1 MFAFAE
7 ITHHS
12 LETGCSNQI
21 LFVKVVEL
29 THEKRLNKRAI
40 IEYTFKGEN
49 LRHFIPR
56 DRLIAPN
63 IVHSEILFY
72 HYASGFEYCVE
83 ARADFFKHPD
93 ELFVNM
99 TTKLL
104 ITELKVNGHKMKN
117 SLAAAVYMNA
127 DRDELERKILEKLIE
142 YIDELP
148 F

>member
-12 LETGCSNQI
+12 LETGYSNQL

-29 THEKRLNKRAI
+29 THEKSLNKRAI
-40 IEYTFKGEN
+40 IEYTYKGEN

-63 IVHSEILFY
+63 IVHSEVLFY

-117 SLAAAVYMNA
+117 SLAAAVYMNE
-127 DRDELERKILEKLIE
+127 DHEELQRKILAKLVE
-142 YIDELP
+142 YVDELP

>member
-7 ITHHS
+7 LTDTTQTPYRS
-12 LETGCSNQI
+12 FLT
-21 LFVKVVEL
+21 FVKVVEL
-29 THEKRLNKRAI
+29 SHEKSINKRAI
-40 IEYTFKGEN
+40 IEYTYKGQN
-49 LRHFIPR
+49 LRHYITR

-63 IVHSEILFY
+63 IVHSEVLFY

-83 ARADFFKHPD
+83 VRADFFKHPD

-117 SLAAAVYMNA
+117 SGAAAEYMNA
-127 DRDELERKILEKLIE
+127 DREELERKILAKLVE
-142 YIDELP
+142 YVDELP

>member
-12 LETGCSNQI
+12 LETGYSNQL

-29 THEKRLNKRAI
+29 THEKSLNKRAI
-40 IEYTFKGEN
+40 IEYTYKGEN

-63 IVHSEILFY
+63 IVHSEVLFY
-72 HYASGFEYCVE
+72 HYVSGFEYCVE
-83 ARADFFKHPD
+83 VRADFFKHPD

-99 TTKLL
+99 TTKHL
-104 ITELKVNGHKMKN
+104 ITELKVNGHKKQD
-117 SLAAAVYMNA
+117 AAEAAKYMNA
-127 DRDELERKILEKLIE
+127 DQHELQRKILAKLVE
-142 YIDELP
+142 YVDELP

>member
-40 IEYTFKGEN
+40 IEYTFKGKN

-117 SLAAAVYMNA
+117 SGAAAEYMNA
-127 DRDELERKILEKLIE
+127 DREELERKILAKLVE
-142 YIDELP
+142 YVDELP

>member
-12 LETGCSNQI
+12 LETGYDTKL

-29 THEKRLNKRAI
+29 THEKSLNKRAI
-40 IEYTFKGEN
+40 IEYTYKGEN

-63 IVHSEILFY
+63 IVHSEVLFY
-72 HYASGFEYCVE
+72 HYVSGFDYCVE
-83 ARADFFKHPD
+83 ARADFFKHP
-93 ELFVNM
+93 EENFVNM

-117 SLAAAVYMNA
+117 SGAAAEYMNA
-127 DRDELERKILEKLIE
+127 DRGELERKILAKLIE

>member
-12 LETGCSNQI
+12 LETGYTNQL

-29 THEKRLNKRAI
+29 THEKSLNKRAI
-40 IEYTFKGEN
+40 IEYTYKGEN

-56 DRLIAPN
+56 DRLIAPD
-63 IVHSEILFY
+63 IKHSEVLFY
-72 HYASGFEYCVE
+72 HYVSGWEYCVE

-93 ELFVNM
+93 ENFVNM
-99 TTKLL
+99 TTKHL
-104 ITELKVNGHKMKN
+104 ITELKVNGHKMVD
-117 SLAAAVYMNA
+117 AAEAAEYMNA
-127 DRDELERKILEKLIE
+127 DRDELERKILAKLVE
-142 YIDELP
+142 YVDELP

>member
-12 LETGCSNQI
+12 LETGYSNQL

-29 THEKRLNKRAI
+29 THEKSLNKRAI
-40 IEYTFKGEN
+40 IEYNYKGEN

-63 IVHSEILFY
+63 IVHSEVLFY
-72 HYASGFEYCVE
+72 HYASGWEYRVE
-83 ARADFFKHPD
+83 VRADFFKHPD

-99 TTKLL
+99 TTKHL
-104 ITELKVNGHKMKN
+104 ITELKVNGHKKQDVAE
-117 SLAAAVYMNA
+117 AAEYMNA
-127 DRDELERKILEKLIE
+127 GEHELQRKILAKLVE
-142 YIDELP
+142 YVDELP

>member
-7 ITHHS
+7 LTDTTQTPYRS
-12 LETGCSNQI
+12 VLT
-21 LFVKVVEL
+21 FVKVVEL
-29 THEKRLNKRAI
+29 SHEKSINKRAI
-40 IEYTFKGEN
+40 IEYTYKGQN
-49 LRHFIPR
+49 LRHYITR

-63 IVHSEILFY
+63 IVHSEVLFY

-83 ARADFFKHPD
+83 VRADFFKHPE

-117 SLAAAVYMNA
+117 SGEAAEYMNA
-127 DRDELERKILEKLIE
+127 DRGELERKILAKLVE
-142 YIDELP
+142 YVDELP

>member
-7 ITHHS
+7 LTDTTQTPYRS
-12 LETGCSNQI
+12 FLT
-21 LFVKVVEL
+21 FVKVVEL
-29 THEKRLNKRAI
+29 SHEKSINKRAI
-40 IEYTFKGEN
+40 IEYTYKGEK
-49 LRHFIPR
+49 LRHYITR

-63 IVHSEILFY
+63 IVHSEVLFY

-83 ARADFFKHPD
+83 VRADFFKHPD

-104 ITELKVNGHKMKN
+104 MTELKVNGHKKQDVA
-117 SLAAAVYMNA
+117 LAAEYMNA
-127 DRDELERKILEKLIE
+127 DREELERKILAKLVE
-142 YIDELP
+142 YVDELP

>member
-7 ITHHS
+7 LTDTTQTPYRS
-12 LETGCSNQI
+12 ALT
-21 LFVKVVEL
+21 FVKVVEL
-29 THEKRLNKRAI
+29 SHEKSINKRAI
-40 IEYTFKGEN
+40 IEYTYKGQN
-49 LRHFIPR
+49 LRHYITR

-63 IVHSEILFY
+63 IVHSEVLFY

-83 ARADFFKHPD
+83 VRADFFKHPD

-104 ITELKVNGHKMKN
+104 ITEIKVNGHKKQDVA
-117 SLAAAVYMNA
+117 LAAEYMNA
-127 DRDELERKILEKLIE
+127 DREELERKILAKLVE
-142 YIDELP
+142 YVDELP

>member
-12 LETGCSNQI
+12 LETGYDTKL

-29 THEKRLNKRAI
+29 THEKSMNKRAI
-40 IEYTFKGEN
+40 IEYTYKGEN
-49 LRHFIPR
+49 LRHYIPR

-63 IVHSEILFY
+63 IVHSEVLFY
-72 HYASGFEYCVE
+72 HYHSGWEYCVE

-99 TTKLL
+99 TTKHL
-104 ITELKVNGHKMKN
+104 ITELKVNGHKMVD
-117 SLAAAVYMNA
+117 AAEAAEYMNA
-127 DRDELERKILEKLIE
+127 DRDELERKILVKLVE
-142 YIDELP
+142 YVDELP

>member
-12 LETGCSNQI
+12 LETGYSNQL

-29 THEKRLNKRAI
+29 THEKSLNKRAI
-40 IEYTFKGEN
+40 IEYTYKGEN

-93 ELFVNM
+93 ECFVNM
-99 TTKLL
+99 TTKHL
-104 ITELKVNGHKMKN
+104 ITELKVNGHKMVD
-117 SLAAAVYMNA
+117 AAEAAKYMNA
-127 DRDELERKILEKLIE
+127 DFGELERKILAKLVE
-142 YIDELP
+142 YVDELP

>member
-12 LETGCSNQI
+12 LETGYSNQI

-29 THEKRLNKRAI
+29 THEKSLNKRAI
-40 IEYTFKGEN
+40 IEYTYKGEKI
-49 LRHFIPR
+49 RHFIPR

-63 IVHSEILFY
+63 IVHSEVLFY
-72 HYASGFEYCVE
+72 HYASGWEYCVE
-83 ARADFFKHPD
+83 VRADFFKHPD

-99 TTKLL
+99 TTKHF
-104 ITELKVNGHKMKN
+104 ITELKVNGHKKQDVAE
-117 SLAAAVYMNA
+117 AAEYMYA
-127 DRDELERKILEKLIE
+127 DEHELERKILALLVE
-142 YIDELP
+142 YVDELP

>member
-7 ITHHS
+7 LTDTTQTPYRS
-12 LETGCSNQI
+12 FLT
-21 LFVKVVEL
+21 FVKVVEL
-29 THEKRLNKRAI
+29 SHEKSINKRAI
-40 IEYTFKGEN
+40 IEYTYKGEK
-49 LRHFIPR
+49 LRHYITR

-63 IVHSEILFY
+63 IVHSEVLFY

-83 ARADFFKHPD
+83 VRADFFKHPD

-104 ITELKVNGHKMKN
+104 MTELKVNGHKMKN
-117 SLAAAVYMNA
+117 SGAAAEYMNA
-127 DRDELERKILEKLIE
+127 DREELERKILAKLVE
-142 YIDELP
+142 YVDELP